1 MLHQAILIVL
11 GTAISPMLWMEQ
23 LWCKIGQ
30 IMSDR
35 GGAYCCDMASM
46 AAHCNVH
53 HCHGNME
60 MSWWL
65 QSLIVCLIEAMAV
78 VQERWLSLNR
88 LRILAV
94 KLLIAAHKCPSEIT
108 RMVSKILSCWHSCL
122 SVTYTVH
129 SNRDLVIFETLDA
142 NNIDL

>member
-35 GGAYCCDMASM
+35 GGAYCCGMASM

-60 MSWWL
+60 MCWWL

-78 VQERWLSLNR
+78 VNERTCSVWQPVLFLE
-88 LRILAV
+88 IDWGWGGV
-94 KLLIAAHKCPSEIT
+94 GGIGKLLMLGGESRWVNLINLKT
-108 RMVSKILSCWHSCL
+108 K
-122 SVTYTVH
+122 
-129 SNRDLVIFETLDA
+129 LVWLGGIPP
-142 NNIDL
+142 